1 MWGHYQKRGRH
12 TQSIAPSNY
21 KTMADKEI
29 VKAKEKNPTVEV
41 LISQA
46 IAQGLPVE
54 TMERLF
60 TLREKV
66 KAEQAREAFVE
77 AVSHFQEA
85 CPIIEKTKKVLN
97 KDGRS
102 VRYQYAPLDAI
113 AEQIKKP
120 LADNGLSYKWEVEN
134 KPDLINATCVVTH
147 KLGHSERSSFEVPI
161 DKEGFMTA
169 PQKYASALTFAKRYS
184 LLNILGISTGDEDT
198 DAVDVGKES
207 TAKSEKSKIMFLL
220 KSLGEKNQ
228 TKEEIEEAITRL
240 TGLAI
245 VDENLAEIV
254 SRLEV
259 LVKERHEYE
268 NSKV

>member
-1 MWGHYQKRGRH
+1 M
-12 TQSIAPSNY
+12 T
-21 KTMADKEI
+21 KETKVAV
-29 VKAKEKNPTVEV
+29 VKQTSPTVEV

-46 IAQGLPVE
+46 ITQGLPVE

-66 KAEQAREAFVE
+66 KAEQAREAFVD
-77 AVSHFQEA
+77 SMSSFQSV

-97 KDGRS
+97 KDGRT
-102 VRYQYAPLDAI
+102 VRYQYAPIEAI

-134 KPDLINATCVVTH
+134 KVGFINATAVVTH
-147 KLGHSERSSFEVPI
+147 RLGHSEHSSFEVPI
-161 DKEGFMTA
+161 DTDGYMTA

-184 LLNILGISTGDEDT
+184 LCNILGISTGEEDT

-207 TAKSEKSKIMFLL
+207 DAKDIKAKIMFLL
-220 KSLGEKNQ
+220 RSLGNE
-228 TKEEIEEAITRL
+228 TKEKEQIVEAVKKL
-240 TGLAI
+240 TGLTLE
-245 VDENLAEIV
+245 DKNYPEIV

-259 LVKERHEYE
+259 LVAERQENDHE
-268 NSKV
+268 NV